1 MSSEFGFIYR
11 NRFGAEAESS
21 LMGLRTVAD
30 GPVDLGNGWI
40 GDRVNY
46 DKKNCCFIEFRT
58 GNERTPGH
66 IDNYACEVDEDYVVR
81 LYPVSKEELSAFK
94 E

>member
-11 NRFGAEAESS
+11 NLCGAEAESS
-21 LMGLRTVAD
+21 LMDLRIVAE
-30 GPVDLGNGWI
+30 GPVDLGGGWI

-58 GNERTPGH
+58 GEERTPGH
-66 IDNYACEVDEDYVVR
+66 VDNYACEVDEDYIVEF
-81 LYPVSKEELSAFK
+81 YPVSKEELVALI